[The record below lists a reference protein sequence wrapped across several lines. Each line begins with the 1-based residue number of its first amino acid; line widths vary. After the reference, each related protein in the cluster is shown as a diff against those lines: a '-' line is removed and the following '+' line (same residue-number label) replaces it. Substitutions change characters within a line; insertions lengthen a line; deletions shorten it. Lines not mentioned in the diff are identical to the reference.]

1 MFGISACATFNA
13 PLAKN
18 VAQPNHRPVRNY
30 TSFSASLRCMDNLLA
45 DAKRPRILITSSKIT
60 DLSKKIPVG
69 GDEMLLNAINHMNI
83 KSGAYIFQDQSFS
96 RDFGQLV
103 ILSPTEDQEQPKFYF
118 RGAITQVDAN
128 TIDDQ
133 LKVDLDFTNAPH
145 PLTINGGA
153 LQKISPN
160 FQRGV
165 SVVSVDLHLVSYPD
179 KTVLAGGSVANSM
192 VVTNRGFGTGGSGL
206 INLTGYNLT
215 LSFNRVESIGQAVRN
230 LIELGTIELLGRHAK
245 VPYWQCLNIEPTNE
259 KLENLKRSAYITTP
273 KTISVLETQRML
285 AKLGLYAN
293 QPDGRMNLA
302 THAALAKFQA
312 DKDLI
317 ATGDLNYDVYARL
330 RQELKGYP
338 VNGHKRNGTPRKKS
352 IIQKPVGKLL
362 AIVALRSRYKLN
374 DAFVVKLK
382 SNASGYLYCFYQSGT
397 GEVIQILPK
406 EPNVRLEISKGFSRS
421 LPNKHDGFTLKFDD
435 KSKMQ
440 RVMCVLQN
448 NRAGT
453 ASPFDN
459 KFQMFK
465 PLPVARLED
474 IPASFNGLKDMIVIS
489 KTASP

>member
-1 MFGISACATFNA
+1 
-13 PLAKN
+13 
-18 VAQPNHRPVRNY
+18 
-30 TSFSASLRCMDNLLA
+30 
-45 DAKRPRILITSSKIT
+45 
-60 DLSKKIPVG
+60 
-69 GDEMLLNAINHMNI
+69 MLLNAINHMNI

-133 LKVDLDFTNAPH
+133 LKLDLEFTNAPH

-153 LQKISPN
+153 LQKVSPN
-160 FQRGV
+160 FRRGV

-179 KTVLAGGSVANSM
+179 KTVLAGSSVANSM
-192 VVTNRGFGTGGSGL
+192 VVTDKGFGTGGSGL

-259 KLENLKRSAYITTP
+259 KLENLKRSAYITAP

-285 AKLGLYAN
+285 AKLGLYTN

-338 VNGHKRNGTPRKKS
+338 VNGYKRRDIPRKKP
-352 IIQKPVGKLL
+352 IVQKPVGNHL

-382 SNASGYLYCFYQSGT
+382 SNATGYLYCYYQSAT
-397 GEVIQILPK
+397 GDVIQILPK
-406 EPNVRLEISKGFSRS
+406 EPNVRLEVSKGFSRT
-421 LPNKHDGFTLKFDD
+421 LPNKNDGFTLKFDD

-448 NRAGT
+448 NSAGT
-453 ASPFDN
+453 GSPFDN

-474 IPASFNGLKDMIVIS
+474 IPASLSGLKDTFIIS
-489 KTASP
+489 KTTSP

>member
-1 MFGISACATFNA
+1 
-13 PLAKN
+13 
-18 VAQPNHRPVRNY
+18 
-30 TSFSASLRCMDNLLA
+30 
-45 DAKRPRILITSSKIT
+45 
-60 DLSKKIPVG
+60 VG

-118 RGAITQVDAN
+118 RGAITQVDAD

-133 LKVDLDFTNAPH
+133 LKLDLDFTNAPH
-145 PLTINGGA
+145 PLTVNGGA
-153 LQKISPN
+153 LQKVSPN
-160 FQRGV
+160 FRRGV

-179 KTVLAGGSVANSM
+179 KIVLAGGSVANSM
-192 VVTNRGFGTGGSGL
+192 VVTDKGFGTGGSGF

-245 VPYWQCLNIEPTNE
+245 VPYWQCLNIEPANE

-273 KTISVLETQRML
+273 ETISVLETQRML
-285 AKLGLYAN
+285 AKLGLYTN

-330 RQELKGYP
+330 QQELKGYP
-338 VNGHKRNGTPRKKS
+338 VNGYKLRGNPHKKP
-352 IIQKPVGKLL
+352 IVQKPVGKHL

-382 SNASGYLYCFYQSGT
+382 SNASGYLYCYYQSAMG
-397 GEVIQILPK
+397 GVIQILPK
-406 EPNVRLEISKGFSRS
+406 ETNVQLEVSKGFSRL
-421 LPNKHDGFTLKFDD
+421 LPNGNDGFALKFDEN
-435 KSKMQ
+435 SKMQ
-440 RVMCVLQN
+440 RILCVLQD
-448 NRAGT
+448 NRAG
-453 ASPFDN
+453 AKSPFDG
-459 KFQMFK
+459 KFKMFK

-474 IPASFNGLKDMIVIS
+474 IPASFSGLKDTIVIS
-489 KTASP
+489 KTANP